1 MVIKNNL
8 DRAFG
13 PFGSSTGF
21 FLFIGGAIATYFS
34 LMGLAIATICAFISF
49 TSTSTY
55 IDTGNKKIKFSNNIF
70 GIIPIG
76 KWIDI
81 KPDMKLGINKS
92 HHGYR
97 AYTRGN
103 QPVSIHLRDIRIFL
117 YDSDSKVIMPVKKF
131 SSAELSK
138 IELIELSSILGLSVL
153 PNQF

>member
-8 DRAFG
+8 DRTFG

-34 LMGLAIATICAFISF
+34 LLGLVIAAIGAFVSF

-55 IDTGNKKIKFSNNIF
+55 IDIGNKKIKFSNNIF
-70 GIIPIG
+70 GLIPIG

-97 AYTRGN
+97 AYVRGT

-117 YDSDSKVIMPVKKF
+117 YNSDNKLIMPVKKF
-131 SSAELSK
+131 NSAELSRK
-138 IELIELSSILGLSVL
+138 ELIELSTVLGLSVIT
-153 PNQF
+153 NH